1 MICRANQLNDF
12 YIMTTLVLN
21 ELKVATFDVEIC
33 TSKNLEFFYYYLTNT
48 AKNTLI
54 FSKSW
59 CQNFVERNS
68 FRMVYAV

>member
-12 YIMTTLVLN
+12 YIMTIVVLN

-59 CQNFVERNS
+59 GQNFVDRNS